1 MPVSG
6 GSVGGIYRHGL
17 PFGEG
22 GDPDKGDL
30 ANMRRGRYGHIVDR
44 TALFFERVVL
54 DLFVSN
60 KCYVNLFV
68 NFKTYVSFMR
78 GIFKCL

>member
-22 GDPDKGDL
+22 GDPGKSDL

-44 TALFFERVVL
+44 AALFFEHVVL
-54 DLFVSN
+54 ELFVLN
-60 KCYVNLFV
+60 KYYVNRLV
-68 NFKTYVSFMR
+68 NF
-78 GIFKCL
+78 